1 MAQNPAFAGEP
12 ASSAILAGPE
22 ASAALP
28 ATINTML
35 AGVSPEVVLD
45 VVSLVDELVA
55 DAERDGA
62 KFETLVL
69 SRDSSRFWVQVSRVV
84 PASRSEAELSADA
97 AFGRLLVDEVATSWG
112 TRGSTT
118 WAEVRLA
125 G

>member
-35 AGVSPEVVLD
+35 CGVSPEVVLD

-55 DAERDGA
+55 DA
-62 KFETLVL
+62 
-69 SRDSSRFWVQVSRVV
+69 
-84 PASRSEAELSADA
+84 
-97 AFGRLLVDEVATSWG
+97 AFGRLLVDEVATNWG

-118 WAEVRLA
+118 WAEVQLA